1 MAVVIYRMCDG
12 LCVLADGRSVV
23 RYCCRDQSPNRVSC
37 GLQMSWLQVGCPVGL
52 YLGLGLHS

>member
-23 RYCCRDQSPNRVSC
+23 RYCCRDQSPEQGVLWFADVVVTGR
-37 GLQMSWLQVGCPVGL
+37 MSSWFVFRTGIA
-52 YLGLGLHS
+52 